1 VGNKANTYS
10 RSIWVYNNNRANKIR
25 WRIFTSSFIRNTTII
40 MHFENRHYVV
50 FDLSEVDTIDF
61 SEVMETSADTLRKNL
76 ANTQSFVKYE
86 SDMPASITALN
97 TRSQEYTHA
106 EILALLAGEEWTDPN
121 AEI

>member
-1 VGNKANTYS
+1 
-10 RSIWVYNNNRANKIR
+10 
-25 WRIFTSSFIRNTTII
+25 

-50 FDLSEVDTIDF
+50 FDLTEVDTIDF

-86 SDMPASITALN
+86 GDQPPSVAAL
-97 TRSQEYTHA
+97 TTKSQEYTHE
-106 EILALLAGEEWTDPN
+106 EILTLLAGADWTDPN